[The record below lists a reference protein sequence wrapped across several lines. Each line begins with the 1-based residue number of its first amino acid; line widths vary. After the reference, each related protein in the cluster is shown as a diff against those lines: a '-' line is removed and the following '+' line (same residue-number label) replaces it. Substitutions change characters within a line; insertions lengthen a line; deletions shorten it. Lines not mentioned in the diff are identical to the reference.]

1 MGEQGT
7 DEEAGAFETGAPAE
21 EETLE
26 KFSSPVTFISWSRN
40 AARNSSPYAFI
51 VVGGEIYVPGFLVGD
66 YKVKVGH
73 MVHGVRKVMTTGRL
87 PFRATAVDTVDG
99 PEYNVEDSPDD
110 RSDVSNDS
118 EQGIPMGEARSSG
131 DGSSVDSS
139 DDTASVAQR
148 LFNYIE
154 SYQGEIR
161 VAAPPQVKGSLA
173 HFYARHH
180 GAATVIKTFELPG
193 MKPGVQAFAKGF
205 PHLFLIAGK
214 QPKIR
219 LVARGSAA
227 ERRAE
232 AETKAERQESYREA
246 AAKATEAGGAFD
258 KKALKPANPANGLKQ
273 VPNGAPHD
281 AAPIISKA
289 AKEAAM
295 RAAASAN
302 GGNAASTRTVAPV
315 VPVPPT
321 ATASPTRSP
330 GTAFVPAST
339 AHHAPA
345 VDFHVDMR
353 EQMAGLRSDLSVAMV
368 ALASARERMS
378 RLETAIGVQLGASTF
393 AVNSSV
399 A

>member
-1 MGEQGT
+1 
-7 DEEAGAFETGAPAE
+7 
-21 EETLE
+21 
-26 KFSSPVTFISWSRN
+26 
-40 AARNSSPYAFI
+40 
-51 VVGGEIYVPGFLVGD
+51 
-66 YKVKVGH
+66 VKVGH

-87 PFRATAVDTVDG
+87 PFRATAVDTVDA

-118 EQGIPMGEARSSG
+118 EQAGIPMGEARSSG

-139 DDTASVAQR
+139 EDTASVAQR

-205 PHLFLIAGK
+205 PHLFLVAGK

-246 AAKATEAGGAFD
+246 AAKGTEAGAAFD
-258 KKALKPANPANGLKQ
+258 KKALKPANPTNGLRQ
-273 VPNGAPHD
+273 GSYGAAQD

-295 RAAASAN
+295 RAAATAN
-302 GGNAASTRTVAPV
+302 GGSAAGTRTVASV
-315 VPVPPT
+315 VPAPPT
-321 ATASPTRSP
+321 ATTSPAR
-330 GTAFVPAST
+330 GLGAAFVPTST
-339 AHHAPA
+339 AHHAPP